1 MKILFI
7 SHYDNMYGANRAL
20 LSLILGMQ
28 ESGAHQPFVTLPAE
42 GEFTEALRKAGVPYY
57 ICDITQWQAIYK
69 EPVSFMIKKQ
79 KRKKQIAAELELLY
93 AHYRNV
99 GIDVI
104 HSNSSVIGTGAML
117 AEKLGCMHVWHIR
130 EFAQE
135 HYGMEYFY
143 PEEQVRKYYE
153 QATCLVTISDALK
166 EYMRA
171 KYPSARVLRIYDGVD
186 AAEIP
191 ERAADEGAG
200 AKTEEG
206 AKAEKNAKTEEI
218 VRFVYVAYLF
228 PKKQQ
233 LEVLQAAAELKAGG
247 LTNFRIT
254 FAGTGLAP
262 YEKKLREYAKKN
274 GLSEVEFA
282 GFVSDIPGLLAKSD
296 VGLMASAYEGF
307 GLVTVEYMLAGLP
320 VIGFESGATPEIVTS
335 ETGFL
340 YHDKEGFK
348 DAVKRLVWD
357 RELRRKLGEAGRRR
371 AQECFPASANTM
383 AIRKLYDSLQA
394 GGL

>member
-28 ESGAHQPFVTLPAE
+28 ESGAHQPYVTLPAE

-69 EPVSFMIKKQ
+69 EPVSFMLKKQ

-93 AHYRNV
+93 AHYRNA

-171 KYPSARVLRIYDGVD
+171 KYPAARVLRIYDGVD

-191 ERAADEGAG
+191 VKNGDDAG
-200 AKTEEG
+200 MKTEESS
-206 AKAEKNAKTEEI
+206 KTGEP

-233 LEVLQAAAELKAGG
+233 LEVLQAAAELKAEG

-282 GFVSDIPGLLAKSD
+282 GFVSDIPGLLQKSD

-320 VIGFESGATPEIVTS
+320 VIGYESGATPEIVTN

-348 DAVKRLVWD
+348 EAVKRLVWD
-357 RELRRKLGEAGRRR
+357 RELRKKLGEAGRRR
-371 AQECFPASANTM
+371 AWEYFPASANTL

>member
-28 ESGAHQPFVTLPAE
+28 ESGEHQPYVTLPAE

-191 ERAADEGAG
+191 AKNRDDAG
-200 AKTEEG
+200 MKTEESS
-206 AKAEKNAKTEEI
+206 KTGEP

-233 LEVLQAAAELKAGG
+233 LEVLQAAAELKAEG

-274 GLSEVEFA
+274 GLSEVKFA
-282 GFVSDIPGLLAKSD
+282 GFVSDIPGLLQKSD

-320 VIGFESGATPEIVTS
+320 VIGYESGATPEIVTN

-348 DAVKRLVWD
+348 EAVKRLVWD
-357 RELRRKLGEAGRRR
+357 RELRKKLGEAGRRR
-371 AQECFPASANTM
+371 AWEYFPASANTL

>member
-20 LSLILGMQ
+20 LSLILGMK
-28 ESGAHQPFVTLPAE
+28 ESGAHQPYVTLPAE
-42 GEFTEALRKAGVPYY
+42 GEFTEALKKAGVPYF

-69 EPVSFMIKKQ
+69 EPVSFLIKKE
-79 KRKKQIAAELELLY
+79 KRKKQIAFELERLY
-93 AHYRNV
+93 DHYKNE

-143 PEEQVRKYYE
+143 PEAQVRKYYE

-166 EYMRA
+166 DYMRA
-171 KYPSARVLRIYDGVD
+171 KYPAARVVRIYDGVD
-186 AAEIP
+186 AAEITDGTD
-191 ERAADEGAG
+191 AAKDD
-200 AKTEEG
+200 
-206 AKAEKNAKTEEI
+206 NI
-218 VRFVYVAYLF
+218 VHFVYVAYLF

-233 LEVLQAAAELKAGG
+233 LEVLQAAAELKAEG
-247 LTNFRIT
+247 LTDFQIT
-254 FAGTGLAP
+254 FAGTGLPA
-262 YEKKLREYAKKN
+262 YEKKMRDFAKKN
-274 GLSEVEFA
+274 GLTEAEFA
-282 GFVSDIPGLLAKSD
+282 GFVSDIPGLLKKSD

-320 VIGFESGATPEIVTS
+320 VIGYESGATPEIVTKD
-335 ETGFL
+335 TGFL

-348 DAVKRLVWD
+348 QAVKRLVWD
-357 RELRRKLGEAGRRR
+357 KKLRQKLGEAGRRR
-371 AQECFPASANTM
+371 ALEHFPAVANTT
-383 AIRKLYDSLQA
+383 AVRKLYDSLQT

>member
-1 MKILFI
+1 MKVLFI

-69 EPVSFMIKKQ
+69 EPVSFMLKKQ

-171 KYPSARVLRIYDGVD
+171 KYPAARVLRIYDGVD

-191 ERAADEGAG
+191 VKNGGDAG
-200 AKTEEG
+200 MKTEESS
-206 AKAEKNAKTEEI
+206 KTGEP

-233 LEVLQAAAELKAGG
+233 LEVLQAAAELKAEG

-282 GFVSDIPGLLAKSD
+282 GFVSDIPGLLQKSD

-320 VIGFESGATPEIVTS
+320 VIGYESGATPEIVTN

-348 DAVKRLVWD
+348 EAVKRLVWD
-357 RELRRKLGEAGRRR
+357 RELRKKLGEAGRRR
-371 AQECFPASANTM
+371 AWEYFPASANTL

>member
-1 MKILFI
+1 
-7 SHYDNMYGANRAL
+7 
-20 LSLILGMQ
+20 
-28 ESGAHQPFVTLPAE
+28 
-42 GEFTEALRKAGVPYY
+42 
-57 ICDITQWQAIYK
+57 
-69 EPVSFMIKKQ
+69 MIKKQ
-79 KRKKQIAAELELLY
+79 KRKKQIAEELELLY

-191 ERAADEGAG
+191 ERTGDADDG
-200 AKTEEG
+200 AKTEE
-206 AKAEKNAKTEEI
+206 NSKTEEI

-233 LEVLQAAAELKAGG
+233 LEVLQAAAELKAEG

-262 YEKKLREYAKKN
+262 YEKKLQEFVRKN

-282 GFVSDIPGLLAKSD
+282 GFVSDIPGLLQKSD

-357 RELRRKLGEAGRRR
+357 RELRKKLGEAGRRR
-371 AQECFPASANTM
+371 ALECFPASANTL

>member
-171 KYPSARVLRIYDGVD
+171 KYPSARVLRIYDGVE
-186 AAEIP
+186 AAEI
-191 ERAADEGAG
+191 
-200 AKTEEG
+200 
-206 AKAEKNAKTEEI
+206 
-218 VRFVYVAYLF
+218 
-228 PKKQQ
+228 
-233 LEVLQAAAELKAGG
+233 
-247 LTNFRIT
+247 
-254 FAGTGLAP
+254 
-262 YEKKLREYAKKN
+262 
-274 GLSEVEFA
+274 
-282 GFVSDIPGLLAKSD
+282 
-296 VGLMASAYEGF
+296 
-307 GLVTVEYMLAGLP
+307 
-320 VIGFESGATPEIVTS
+320 
-335 ETGFL
+335 
-340 YHDKEGFK
+340 
-348 DAVKRLVWD
+348 
-357 RELRRKLGEAGRRR
+357 
-371 AQECFPASANTM
+371 
-383 AIRKLYDSLQA
+383 
-394 GGL
+394 

>member
-28 ESGAHQPFVTLPAE
+28 ESGAHQPYVTLPAE

-69 EPVSFMIKKQ
+69 EPVSFMLKKQ

-93 AHYRNV
+93 AHYRNA

-171 KYPSARVLRIYDGVD
+171 KYPAARVLRIYDGVD

-191 ERAADEGAG
+191 AKNGDDAG
-200 AKTEEG
+200 MKTEESF
-206 AKAEKNAKTEEI
+206 KTGEP

-233 LEVLQAAAELKAGG
+233 LEVLQAAAELKAEG
-247 LTNFRIT
+247 LNNFRIT

-282 GFVSDIPGLLAKSD
+282 GFVSDIPGLLQKSD

-320 VIGFESGATPEIVTS
+320 VIGYESGATPEIVTN

-348 DAVKRLVWD
+348 EAVKRLVWD
-357 RELRRKLGEAGRRR
+357 RELRKKLGEAGRRR
-371 AQECFPASANTM
+371 AWEYFPASANTL

>member
-1 MKILFI
+1 MKVLFI

-69 EPVSFMIKKQ
+69 EPVSFMLKKQ

-93 AHYRNV
+93 AHYRNA

-171 KYPSARVLRIYDGVD
+171 KYPAARVLRIYDGVD

-191 ERAADEGAG
+191 AKNRDNADSE
-200 AKTEEG
+200 KTEESS
-206 AKAEKNAKTEEI
+206 KTGEP

-233 LEVLQAAAELKAGG
+233 LEVLQAAAELKAEG

-282 GFVSDIPGLLAKSD
+282 GFVSDIPGLLQKSD

-320 VIGFESGATPEIVTS
+320 VIGYESGATPEIVTN

-348 DAVKRLVWD
+348 EAVKRLVWD
-357 RELRRKLGEAGRRR
+357 RELRKKLGEAGRRR
-371 AQECFPASANTM
+371 AWEYFPASANTL

-394 GGL
+394 GGV